1 MSGFIIGR
9 DGIGMNNR
17 YFRYSSL
24 LCCSSALSVTGICQ
38 RSEERSLLGEI
49 FLR

>member
-1 MSGFIIGR
+1 MLGFMIGR

-17 YFRYSSL
+17 YFRHGSSFRIERN
-24 LCCSSALSVTGICQ
+24 SR

-49 FLR
+49 SQRWVYFF

>member
-1 MSGFIIGR
+1 MIGR

-24 LCCSSALSVTGICQ
+24 CCSSALSVTDIRQ
-38 RSEERSLLGEI
+38 RGEERSLLEEI